1 MSTEKII
8 DSLFDNNLE
17 QFRKQ
22 VHAALFVKTGEYM
35 NSAKQVVANSMF
47 GNPEE
52 VQEGQEGLKGNQS
65 ELDVAPPFGKLTG
78 ADFKKLGS
86 RNSRKKVNEGY
97 VYPDGEVL
105 EPCFGDCHKNTVHG
119 TTGGDTYH
127 AAWTNCYNKCKKKD
141 NQ

>member
-35 NSAKQVVANSMF
+35 NSAKQVVAQSMF

-52 VQEGQEGLKGNQS
+52 VQEELKGNQS
-65 ELDVAPPFGKLTG
+65 KIDVNGNGKIDRK
-78 ADFKKLGS
+78 DFKIL
-86 RNSRKKVNEGY
+86 RAKKKMNEGY
-97 VYPDGEVL
+97 VYPEGEVDDD
-105 EPCFGDCHKNTVHG
+105 CFANCHQKTVHG
-119 TTGGDTYH
+119 TTGGDQYH
-127 AAWTNCYNKCKKKD
+127 TAWTNCYNKCKKKG
-141 NQ
+141 

>member
-52 VQEGQEGLKGNQS
+52 VQEELKGKQHKIDANKN
-65 ELDVAPPFGKLTG
+65 GKID
-78 ADFKKLGS
+78 ANDFKMLRS
-86 RNSRKKVNEGY
+86 KKKKMNEGY
-97 VYPDGEVL
+97 VYPEGEVDDD
-105 EPCFGDCHKNTVHG
+105 CFGKCHQNTVHG
-119 TTGGDTYH
+119 TTGGDQYH
-127 AAWTNCYNKCKKKD
+127 AAWTNCYNKCKKKG
-141 NQ
+141 

>member
-52 VQEGQEGLKGNQS
+52 VQEELKGKQHKIDANKNG
-65 ELDVAPPFGKLTG
+65 EIDAN
-78 ADFKKLGS
+78 DFKMLRS
-86 RNSRKKVNEGY
+86 RNRKNMNEGY

-127 AAWTNCYNKCKKKD
+127 AAWTNCYNKC
-141 NQ
+141 

>member
-52 VQEGQEGLKGNQS
+52 VQEE
-65 ELDVAPPFGKLTG
+65 LTG
-78 ADFKKLGS
+78 KQHKIDANKNGKIDANDFKML
-86 RNSRKKVNEGY
+86 RKKKMNEGY
-97 VYPDGEVL
+97 VYPEGEVDDD
-105 EPCFGDCHKNTVHG
+105 CFGNCHEKTVAG
-119 TTGGDTYH
+119 TTGGDQYH
-127 AAWTNCYNKCKKKD
+127 AAWTNCYNKCKKKG
-141 NQ
+141 

>member
-35 NSAKQVVANSMF
+35 NSAKQVVAQSMF

-52 VQEGQEGLKGNQS
+52 VQEQLKGKQHKIDANKN
-65 ELDVAPPFGKLTG
+65 GKIDRK
-78 ADFKKLGS
+78 DFEIL
-86 RNSRKKVNEGY
+86 RDMNEQY
-97 VYPDGEVL
+97 VYPHGEVNDK
-105 EPCFGDCHKNTVHG
+105 CFGDCHQKTVHG
-119 TTGGDTYH
+119 KGGEEYH
-127 AAWTNCYNKCKKKD
+127 AAWTNCYHKCKLKNKD

>member
-52 VQEGQEGLKGNQS
+52 VQEELKGNQS
-65 ELDVAPPFGKLTG
+65 KLDAAPPFGKLTG
-78 ADFKKLGS
+78 ADFKKL
-86 RNSRKKVNEGY
+86 RSRKKMNEGY
-97 VYPDGEVL
+97 VYPEGEVDDD
-105 EPCFGDCHKNTVHG
+105 CFGKCHQNTVHG
-119 TTGGDTYH
+119 TTGGDQYH

>member
-52 VQEGQEGLKGNQS
+52 VQEELKGNQS
-65 ELDVAPPFGKLTG
+65 EIDANKNGKID
-78 ADFKKLGS
+78 ANDFKML
-86 RNSRKKVNEGY
+86 RKKKMNEGY
-97 VYPDGEVL
+97 VYPAGEVL

-127 AAWTNCYNKCKKKD
+127 AAWTNCYNKCKIKD

>member
-35 NSAKQVVANSMF
+35 NSAKQVVAQSMF

-52 VQEGQEGLKGNQS
+52 VQEQLKGKQRNIDANGNG
-65 ELDVAPPFGKLTG
+65 EID
-78 ADFKKLGS
+78 ADDFRRL
-86 RNSRKKVNEGY
+86 RKKKMNEGY
-97 VYPDGEVL
+97 VYPEGEVDDD
-105 EPCFGDCHKNTVHG
+105 CFANCHQKTVHG
-119 TTGGDTYH
+119 TTGGDQYH
-127 AAWTNCYNKCKKKD
+127 TAWTNCYNKCKKKG
-141 NQ
+141 